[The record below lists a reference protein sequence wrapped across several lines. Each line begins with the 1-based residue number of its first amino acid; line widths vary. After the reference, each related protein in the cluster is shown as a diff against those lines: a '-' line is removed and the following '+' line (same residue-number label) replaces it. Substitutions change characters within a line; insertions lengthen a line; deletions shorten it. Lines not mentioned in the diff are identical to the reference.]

1 VNRDQAVNREILFY
15 YRSGC
20 HLCEEMAAV
29 LQQQWPNLFARLR
42 WCDVDS
48 DPEWQANYG
57 ELIPALVLDQELICH
72 YVVEPERI
80 NACFGDGPNPV

>member
-1 VNRDQAVNREILFY
+1 MNRSPVNREILFY
-15 YRSGC
+15 YRNGC

-29 LQQQWPNLFARLR
+29 LRQQWPDLFARMCWR
-42 WCDVDS
+42 DVDS
-48 DPEWQANYG
+48 DPEWAKFG
-57 ELIPALVLDQELICH
+57 ELVPALVLDSELICN